1 MAGIIV
7 PALIFLVSFVLTY
20 LLYRHF
26 TKSGGGHS

>member
-1 MAGIIV
+1 MVGIIV

-26 TKSGGGHS
+26 SRHH